1 MEIKTEYS
9 INDTV
14 YFIAESSVWMG
25 TITDIKIGVNS
36 RNDIQIGYDVKCI
49 TPYIARFKGLKA
61 DRLFDS
67 KGALIASL

>member
-25 TITDIKIGVNS
+25 TITDIK
-36 RNDIQIGYDVKCI
+36 
-49 TPYIARFKGLKA
+49 
-61 DRLFDS
+61 
-67 KGALIASL
+67 